1 MEFEKLK
8 PVFAQSRRK
17 GLTKILPVKVRHDG
31 PSFGELIPVP
41 PNDLFWPE
49 EMFQSKPLC
58 RVKQKLVRILQ
69 ELGRWFP
76 RMATLFRR
84 EEAADVI
91 LRILHVVRRG
101 FTR

>member
-49 EMFQSKPLC
+49 EMFQSKPFR
-58 RVKQKLVRILQ
+58 RVKQKQACVLK
-69 ELGRWFP
+69 ELGRWFS

-84 EEAADVI
+84 EESADVI
-91 LRILHVVRRG
+91 LQELHIVRRG